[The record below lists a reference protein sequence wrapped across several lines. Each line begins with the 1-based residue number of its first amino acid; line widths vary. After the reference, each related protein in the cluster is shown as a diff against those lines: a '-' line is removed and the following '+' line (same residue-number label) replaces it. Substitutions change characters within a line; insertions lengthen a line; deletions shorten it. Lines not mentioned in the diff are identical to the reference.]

1 MKGGGRGGELTA
13 PLLSTLYLDVD
24 NPIGPVKGFSLL

>member
-1 MKGGGRGGELTA
+1 MKGGSKGKLF
-13 PLLSTLYLDVD
+13 STFYLHVD